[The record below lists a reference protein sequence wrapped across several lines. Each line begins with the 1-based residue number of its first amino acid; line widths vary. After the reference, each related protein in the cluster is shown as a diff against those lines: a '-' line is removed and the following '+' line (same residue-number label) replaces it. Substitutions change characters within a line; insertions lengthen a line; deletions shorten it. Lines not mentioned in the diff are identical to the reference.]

1 MVVDVTVCGCLM
13 AVDALG
19 RQTERR
25 VQAQTGLSRPAPFSV
40 ALCFPSCPV
49 RGYIAPYSLEHGAA
63 ADCVDDKRL
72 SRPGP
77 GWKFLM
83 VALLLK
89 VYSLGLKLRCCK
101 IPLRYVVKCIGGIS
115 MEGVSSAYNSDN
127 ADDSLVLMVV
137 WSRCDFKFSKVAT
150 KNVVNTV

>member
-19 RQTERR
+19 RQPERR

-49 RGYIAPYSLEHGAA
+49 RGYIAPYSLERGAA

-89 VYSLGLKLRCCK
+89 VMTQRLAGLKLRCCK
-101 IPLRYVVKCIGGIS
+101 IPLRYVVKFIGGIS
-115 MEGVSSAYNSDN
+115 IEGVSSACNGDN
-127 ADDSLVLMVV
+127 ADDSLV
-137 WSRCDFKFSKVAT
+137 
-150 KNVVNTV
+150 